1 MLRGHLQFATDV
13 MRRQLFE
20 VLGRRTSQ
28 VHTHSA
34 GDQHFLDTWQGPRFT
49 HQLNHRLMVDAQQFA
64 DLGMHAT
71 LSAAYRFDIR
81 TRAVHLVH
89 VGCRATDVADYTFE
103 VRRLGHLLDLIQHR
117 FFAAGLNDAS
127 LVGCD

>member
-1 MLRGHLQFATDV
+1 
-13 MRRQLFE
+13 
-20 VLGRRTSQ
+20 
-28 VHTHSA
+28 
-34 GDQHFLDTWQGPRFT
+34 
-49 HQLNHRLMVDAQQFA
+49 MVDAQQFA
-64 DLGMHAT
+64 DLGMHAA

-89 VGCRATDVADYTFE
+89 IGCWATDVADYTFE

-127 LVGCD
+127 WWAVIEQNVQPPKQPRMIVTEFLIIS